1 VKVLRKAISSLFKVS
16 IFYLYKL
23 SFILFR
29 SIWIGYIT
37 CIIFNKKIAESVGI
51 RVRPINYVLL
61 FVIALAV
68 ALCLPITGGLLLYIW
83 LITPAAIAL
92 QFCTKLSSMFI
103 VAPIVGAV
111 ISISGAVI
119 GLEYSLPVGPLIAV
133 FFSFIFV
140 FSVFLS
146 PKRRIAKEK
155 S

>member
-1 VKVLRKAISSLFKVS
+1 
-16 IFYLYKL
+16 
-23 SFILFR
+23 
-29 SIWIGYIT
+29 
-37 CIIFNKKIAESVGI
+37 
-51 RVRPINYVLL
+51 
-61 FVIALAV
+61 
-68 ALCLPITGGLLLYIW
+68 
-83 LITPAAIAL
+83 
-92 QFCTKLSSMFI
+92 MFI